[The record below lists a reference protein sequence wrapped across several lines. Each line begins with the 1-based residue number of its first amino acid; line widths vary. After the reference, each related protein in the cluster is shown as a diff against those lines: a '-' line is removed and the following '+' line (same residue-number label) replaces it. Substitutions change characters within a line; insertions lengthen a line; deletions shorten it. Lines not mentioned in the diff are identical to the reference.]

1 MVEWHPK
8 ADRMSARR
16 GQCPDALVCSPR
28 APARALDTATGL
40 LLRRRAVRPAC
51 PDRRIASRKK
61 GRRDAPPYVSPSPS
75 TRQGCQ
81 KVAGGRSG
89 RKGADHRIDAR
100 IAMHLGEVPE
110 TALPVWK
117 LVSLPAQKAVVWHP
131 SGMQTDRRPRTG
143 GRSPLPP
150 WNDHRLPSTNPAG
163 LGRGTGSTI
172 RALTRFIRMV
182 SSCHEREGN
191 PARDRGAAG

>member
-28 APARALDTATGL
+28 APARTLDIASGL
-40 LLRRRAVRPAC
+40 LLKRRAVRLAC

-61 GRRDAPPYVSPSPS
+61 GRRDALPYVSPSPS

-81 KVAGGRSG
+81 KAASDRPG

-117 LVSLPAQKAVVWHP
+117 LVSLPALSLVVWHP
-131 SGMQTDRRPRTG
+131 WGMQTDRRPRTG
-143 GRSPLPP
+143 GRFPCHPGTT
-150 WNDHRLPSTNPAG
+150 HRLPSTNPAG
-163 LGRGTGSTI
+163 LGRGTGSTD
-172 RALTRFIRMV
+172 TFV
-182 SSCHEREGN
+182 SAWDGILPSSPEPSVRSGG
-191 PARDRGAAG
+191 RW

>member
-1 MVEWHPK
+1 MAGQ
-8 ADRMSARR
+8 ADGLSALAGLAGTNTPLPPAEYAKFYHNRLAK
-16 GQCPDALVCSPR
+16 PSNIVPFSPVR
-28 APARALDTATGL
+28 VLDTATGL
-40 LLRRRAVRPAC
+40 LLKRRAVRLAC

-61 GRRDAPPYVSPSPS
+61 GRRDALPYVSPSPS

-110 TALPVWK
+110 TALPVWE
-117 LVSLPAQKAVVWHP
+117 LISLPDLKSVVWHP

-143 GRSPLPP
+143 GRSPLQP
-150 WNDHRLPSTNPAG
+150 WNDTPATLYQPCRVGPRSTKRLQ
-163 LGRGTGSTI
+163 LK
-172 RALTRFIRMV
+172 L
-182 SSCHEREGN
+182 
-191 PARDRGAAG
+191 